1 MRIAVVNQSRR
12 RVGGAEYY
20 LSGVIPA
27 LTNSGHATA
36 LCYETDQPSNR
47 ALIVSEE
54 MTTWGV
60 EALGVEEALAGLR
73 RWSPDLLYCHGAMSS
88 EFERRLLDVAPA
100 VFFAHGYHGTCISGA
115 KTWRIPMMR
124 PCSRRF
130 GWPCLLHFYPH
141 RCGGLSPVTMVREY
155 RHQAKRLELLRR
167 YRAIVTHSHHVRNEY
182 LKHGFPP
189 ERVHRITHGIVGRP
203 LLSGPTRARSE
214 TPWRLLFMGRMERLK
229 GGRVLLDALPQLRRR
244 LGRHVHV
251 TFVGDG
257 TDRGRWQ
264 LRAARLTSQDPGLS
278 VTFVGWVE
286 RPDLAATLQQ
296 TDLLVLPSVWPEPF
310 GQIGPEVGF
319 HGIPV
324 AAFATGGIPDWLED
338 GVNGCL
344 APGDPPTP
352 SGLADAVV
360 GCLRDPA
367 VHARLRKGALEVAT
381 RYRMEVHVAQLLT
394 VFAAINA
401 DSHIQ

>member
-1 MRIAVVNQSRR
+1 MRIAVVNWSSR
-12 RVGGAEYY
+12 RVGGVEYY

-36 LCYETDQPSNR
+36 LCYETDRPSNR

-54 MTTWGV
+54 TATWGV
-60 EALGVEEALAGLR
+60 EALGAEEVIRRLS
-73 RWSPDLLYCHGAMSS
+73 RWSPDLLYCHGVMNPGLES
-88 EFERRLLDVAPA
+88 RLLDVAPA
-100 VFFAHGYHGTCISGA
+100 VSFAHGYSGTCISGA
-115 KTWRIPMMR
+115 KTWQLPVTR

-155 RHQAKRLELLRR
+155 RRQAKRLELLRR
-167 YRAIVTHSHHVRNEY
+167 YRAIVTHSHHMRNEY

-189 ERVHRITHGIVGRP
+189 ERVHRITHGIVGQPLESRP
-203 LLSGPTRARSE
+203 TATPFSE
-214 TPWRLLFMGRMERLK
+214 TACRLLFIGRMERLK
-229 GGRVLLDALPQLRRR
+229 GGQLLLDALPRLRRR
-244 LGRHVHV
+244 LRRPVHV

-257 TDRGRWQ
+257 TDRDRWQ
-264 LRAARLTSQDPGLS
+264 LRAVRLTLQDPGLS

-286 RPDLAATLQQ
+286 RPDLAATLRQ

-310 GQIGPEVGF
+310 GQVGPEVGLQ
-319 HGIPV
+319 GIPV

-360 GCLRDPA
+360 RCLRDPA
-367 VHARLRKGALEVAT
+367 VHARLREGALELAI
-381 RYRMEVHVAQLLT
+381 RYRMQVHVAQLLT
-394 VFAAINA
+394 VFAGI
-401 DSHIQ
+401 HE